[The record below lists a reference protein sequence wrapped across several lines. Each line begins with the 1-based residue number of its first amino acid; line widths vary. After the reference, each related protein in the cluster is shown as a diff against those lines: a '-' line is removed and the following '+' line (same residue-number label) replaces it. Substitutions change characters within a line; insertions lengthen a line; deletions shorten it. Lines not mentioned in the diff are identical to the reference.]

1 MSRPSKKRALMPSL
15 EMGGGSTPAASSASK
30 RRPSANS
37 MLLTTSHTLSDAN
50 LDASMYKAELEH
62 ERSLR
67 ALDVKRAQQKEQ
79 RLEKLVEFSQE
90 ELEQCKLMLEEERHQ
105 SELHMDQ
112 LRQARDDAIQKF
124 RDYQQQQQQQ
134 QGYDDEDEYDSE
146 DDGEDSRSRNERGT
160 PQDSLWKRKYE
171 LLQSQME
178 AKDSALDQVRL
189 QLREV
194 QSQVKESLEERKKIP
209 GTPPAKSPA
218 VNDGALSP
226 APSDLLHELNRI
238 RIELAES
245 ERKQR
250 QIRRAAEEWQKKA
263 KQLLPEKEA
272 ARALQ
277 IRVQKLEGQL
287 RDIQKTHQLTLAENE
302 EWQQFCTSLAQYF
315 PAATIGIENESTSNT
330 SRQNPPEVTTILRH
344 VGDVKQQL
352 KEAQEH
358 NQVLEQRVEKLKDWK
373 RPAEQR
379 MKMYDEKQVAWDNA
393 RKDLEQQLDAQKRR
407 AETLEKQE
415 HIWKREIA
423 SLQEL
428 VQSFDGLPV
437 SGGNSNATTTA
448 LTNAT
453 ADAKLK
459 TMELQLKSLQEE
471 LQVVMADRDRL
482 QLNVTET
489 STKQQECHQELDRVK
504 EKYGKLREALEI
516 QKGKV
521 EEAEARAHR
530 AEELSGM
537 GSFNPN
543 ETRVLHLSQ
552 NPLTD
557 TLRQQNAALKKQLEE
572 ASQSHRGTPSV
583 KTSRASMTPQS
594 EVNPDKLHQR
604 LKQSFKEQ
612 IGLFREG
619 VYLMTG
625 YKIDMLPGVDR
636 PTFRVRSMYAGR
648 EEDHLMLK
656 WPKLKLPE
664 GESVT
669 SLDLLGTE
677 WATALSHSDSFA
689 YMTKF
694 NSLPAFLASVQLA
707 EFEKQTMM

>member
-1 MSRPSKKRALMPSL
+1 
-15 EMGGGSTPAASSASK
+15 
-30 RRPSANS
+30 
-37 MLLTTSHTLSDAN
+37 
-50 LDASMYKAELEH
+50 MYKAELEH